1 MLHTEEHIQRT
12 AHQRELGSRLLRQ
25 ADAFVKRKNYVA
37 ALDSIRSAQVADPYN
52 PYCSAYE
59 DLVQTLLIHDQEQ
72 APPSPPAPTDGIR
85 QYLIRAELFVNN
97 GNYTDALEEVANAT
111 TINPGD
117 PDVDRLR
124 AVILSHLK
132 TDTVQDRLQR
142 ISTTKK
148 LQLDPRRP
156 IDRL

>member
-1 MLHTEEHIQRT
+1 MLRSSEQFQRT
-12 AHQRELGSRLLRQ
+12 PDQRELGSRLLRQ
-25 ADAFVKRKNYVA
+25 ADIFVKRKDYVS
-37 ALDSIRSAQVADPYN
+37 ALDSIRSAQLADPQN

-59 DLVQTLLIHDQEQ
+59 ELVQTLLRQDEEHLQPV
-72 APPSPPAPTDGIR
+72 PPDATETIR

-111 TINPGD
+111 TINPND

-124 AVILSHLK
+124 SVIVSHLK
-132 TDTVQDRLQR
+132 GESVQDRIHR

-148 LQLDPRRP
+148 HQLDPRRP
-156 IDRL
+156 IDRM